1 MSPAAERVP
10 GPNRDRLA
18 WVVRDGAEIVVLASL
33 AGVVDYVN
41 AAGSRLL
48 GVELEA
54 AGAAP
59 SLTDLF
65 LPDDAPLVRESIF
78 PALERGDRWSGDVRL
93 RHCRSGAPVT
103 MACNVFHLV
112 DPDTGALAAIALT
125 GHDLTERGRAEQ
137 RLRTLADAGATLAHS
152 LDYAET
158 LENLSEL
165 LVREFATF
173 CVIDLFERQDDGGLR
188 IERAAAKH
196 ADRSRRT
203 DMERLRAFVPAQ
215 TNLEHP
221 VIRILNDGSSSLVE
235 LMPADWVARLDLVPD
250 HAALY
255 VSLVARSMLTVPLV
269 ANGKILGALVCGLGL
284 ETRSPMVRPPAY
296 DAEDLFFAE
305 ELGRRAGVALENA
318 RAYERERR
326 IAIVLQAA
334 SLPRSLPQTACLR
347 LDAEYRPGNSEAT
360 VGGDWYDAF
369 ELDDG
374 RFALTVGDVLGNG
387 LRAAVTMT
395 KLRQAIQTA
404 AVLQAD
410 PNVMLDAADRML
422 RLHDP
427 DMFATAVTAIY
438 DPASGETN
446 FACAG
451 HPGPLLLTL
460 AGVIE
465 EPRGTIGLPLGFRTS
480 RDDRRTTLVPTPPG
494 SRLVFFTDGLIEA
507 TRDLDEGYRRVRE
520 ALSGAAMLE
529 SDRPARELLESVLQ
543 GREARDD
550 VAVLVATM
558 TGAYSEAK
566 KWPASTE
573 RAVPA
578 RKVSTSAT

>member
-1 MSPAAERVP
+1 
-10 GPNRDRLA
+10 
-18 WVVRDGAEIVVLASL
+18 
-33 AGVVDYVN
+33 
-41 AAGSRLL
+41 
-48 GVELEA
+48 
-54 AGAAP
+54 
-59 SLTDLF
+59 
-65 LPDDAPLVRESIF
+65 
-78 PALERGDRWSGDVRL
+78 
-93 RHCRSGAPVT
+93 
-103 MACNVFHLV
+103 
-112 DPDTGALAAIALT
+112 
-125 GHDLTERGRAEQ
+125 
-137 RLRTLADAGATLAHS
+137 
-152 LDYAET
+152 
-158 LENLSEL
+158 
-165 LVREFATF
+165 
-173 CVIDLFERQDDGGLR
+173 
-188 IERAAAKH
+188 
-196 ADRSRRT
+196 
-203 DMERLRAFVPAQ
+203 
-215 TNLEHP
+215 
-221 VIRILNDGSSSLVE
+221 
-235 LMPADWVARLDLVPD
+235 
-250 HAALY
+250 
-255 VSLVARSMLTVPLV
+255 
-269 ANGKILGALVCGLGL
+269 
-284 ETRSPMVRPPAY
+284 
-296 DAEDLFFAE
+296 
-305 ELGRRAGVALENA
+305 
-318 RAYERERR
+318 
-326 IAIVLQAA
+326 
-334 SLPRSLPQTACLR
+334 
-347 LDAEYRPGNSEAT
+347 
-360 VGGDWYDAF
+360 
-369 ELDDG
+369 
-374 RFALTVGDVLGNG
+374 
-387 LRAAVTMT
+387 
-395 KLRQAIQTA
+395 
-404 AVLQAD
+404 LQAD

-558 TGAYSEAK
+558 TGDYSEAK

>member
-1 MSPAAERVP
+1 MSQAAERVP
-10 GPNRDRLA
+10 GPNRDLLT
-18 WVVRDGAEIVVLASL
+18 WVVRDGADIVVLASL
-33 AGVVDYVN
+33 AGTVDFVN
-41 AAGSRLL
+41 AAGRRLL

-59 SLTDLF
+59 SLADLF
-65 LPDDAPLVRESIF
+65 LPDDAPFVRELIF
-78 PALERGDRWSGDVRL
+78 PTLERGGRWNGDVRL
-93 RHCRSGAPVT
+93 RHFGSGAAVPV
-103 MACNVFHLV
+103 ACSVFHVL
-112 DPDTGALAAIALT
+112 DPDTGSAAAIALT

-173 CVIDLFERQDDGGLR
+173 CVIDLFERHDDGRLR
-188 IERAAAKH
+188 IERAAAEH
-196 ADRSRRT
+196 ADRSRRA
-203 DMERLRAFVPAQ
+203 DMERLRAFVPAE

-235 LMPADWVARLDLVPD
+235 LMPADWVARMDLVPD

-255 VSLVARSMLTVPLV
+255 VALVARSLLTVPLV
-269 ANGKILGALVCGLGL
+269 ANGKLLGALMCGLGL
-284 ETRSPMVRPPAY
+284 ETRPPMMRPLAY

-334 SLPRSLPQTACLR
+334 SLPRSLPQAGYIR

-404 AVLQAD
+404 AGLHAD

-427 DMFATAVTAIY
+427 DIFATAVAAIY
-438 DPASGETN
+438 DPATDQTS

-451 HPGPLLLTL
+451 HPGPLLRTI
-460 AGVIE
+460 AGLVE
-465 EPRGTIGLPLGFRTS
+465 EPRCVIGLPLGLRTG

-494 SRLVFFTDGLIEA
+494 STLVFFTDGLVEM
-507 TRDLDEGYRRVRE
+507 TRDLDEGYRRVCG
-520 ALSGAAMLE
+520 ALSSAGVFE
-529 SDRPARELLESVLQ
+529 SDRPARLLLESALQ

-558 TGAYSEAK
+558 TGGYSGAK
-566 KWPASTE
+566 KSPASTKL
-573 RAVPA
+573 AVFA
-578 RKVSTSAT
+578 RKISTSAT